1 MNNLFK
7 SLRWFIAVIFYPEIL
22 QIERQNEISMDFVV
36 KLSREWKED
45 VKAKERG
52 INKLHKKIKYLN
64 NQVSKLQKKNDN
76 SF

>member
-64 NQVSKLQKKNDN
+64 NQVSKLQNKNDN
-76 SF
+76 FF